1 MSYLRPAG
9 RVKRYGTN
17 VRGNRGKG
25 RSGRWTGPSIAS
37 LKGMDVAE
45 GDAVQTALH
54 QKYGKE
60 VDLNGTPDDIRE
72 AVPLARL

>member
-1 MSYLRPAG
+1 MSECVSVSEIAMKVWQMDWP
-9 RVKRYGTN
+9 T
-17 VRGNRGKG
+17 
-25 RSGRWTGPSIAS
+25 IAS

-45 GDAVQTALH
+45 RDTVQTALH

-72 AVPLARL
+72 AVHLARL